1 MVFAGMPGLHRLIYV
16 SRLALTGPDLNV
28 ALGRIVH
35 DSVHNN
41 RHAAVT
47 GLLFCHDGWFVQV
60 LEGPA
65 EAVQQTFARLAA
77 DPRHTD
83 VKRISYEKVSGRLF
97 ADWDL
102 CAKRFSDGDEILP
115 TFGHRFDPSR
125 IEPRKLLDLL
135 VNVADRQRAALAA

>member
-1 MVFAGMPGLHRLIYV
+1 MEWSRLLLTNRRRSVMVFAGMPGLHRLIYV
-16 SRLALTGPDLNV
+16 SRQALTGPDLNL

-41 RHAAVT
+41 RHSAVT
-47 GLLFCHDGWFVQV
+47 GLLFCHAGWFVQV

-65 EAVQQTFARLAA
+65 DAVQQTFARLAA

-83 VKRISYEKVSGRLF
+83 VKKISYEKVSGRLF

-102 CAKRFSDGDEILP
+102 CAKR
-115 TFGHRFDPSR
+115 
-125 IEPRKLLDLL
+125 
-135 VNVADRQRAALAA
+135 